1 MYYYINYLNILLIII
16 LVVLLVYIGFEIY
29 YSNQTP
35 KKYEASTFDKEEDLN
50 LDQEKGR
57 SKVILNHEIKFKN
70 KELYNGIVSF
80 TFKTTD
86 PSKTFN
92 IDWGNKLQI
101 PYYGSSFV
109 QKLPPVFYQ
118 NGLYTI
124 TIYCEEDTFE
134 SLECVSIPPNAFN

>member
-1 MYYYINYLNILLIII
+1 MYNYINYLNILLIII

-35 KKYEASTFDKEEDLN
+35 KKYEAPAFDKAGDLN
-50 LDQEKGR
+50 LEQP
-57 SKVILNHEIKFKN
+57 KVILDHEIKFKN
-70 KELYNGIVSF
+70 EEPYSGIVSF

-92 IDWGNKLQI
+92 IDWGNGLQI
-101 PYYGSSFV
+101 PYSGSSFV
-109 QKLPPVFYQ
+109 QKLPPVLYK

-124 TIYCEEDTFE
+124 TIYCEENTFE
-134 SLECVSIPPNAFN
+134 SLECVSIPPNVFK